1 VPERG
6 TELKM
11 GTWKQAGF
19 GSTPAEVAALEAAV
33 QPRRSTLTPEVRPDA
48 APPIQVLMLAHAD
61 MTALSKTDTNCTA
74 LSGASNN
81 W

>member
-1 VPERG
+1 VHAVPERG

-48 APPIQVLMLAHAD
+48 APPIQLAHAD